1 MSLLKFTKK
10 EITDVLSSIVDDKT
24 LIVVDSFSE
33 KFSIKHHKIGSILE
47 DNFDKVIAIGGCT
60 CLDKGKEIASGRDVI
75 VIPTILSTSCISVNR
90 SVCDGVAKKTTAPIE
105 TIICVPEITR
115 SPSKWFQ
122 SGFADVFSNISAS
135 IDIQSKTSNFD
146 YKSIRDNI
154 PFCFDLLSWVEK
166 KFNGFDEACVRKLS
180 RAIHESS
187 LMVIKNDDVKLS
199 SAGEHR
205 MYHNMMR
212 DIPTYTKC
220 LPTHGQLVSIG
231 TLMSAKLFS
240 DDTGD
245 NRIYDKLR
253 SVYSILGLPTTSKQ
267 LVEVGVELNHIKE
280 SMKAIEQFYLNEFSL
295 NHSFDLKIRQI
306 YP

>member
-1 MSLLKFTKK
+1 M
-10 EITDVLSSIVDDKT
+10 
-24 LIVVDSFSE
+24 IVVDSFSE
-33 KFSIKHHKIGSILE
+33 KFSIKHHKTDCILE

-60 CLDKGKEIASGRDVI
+60 CLDKGKEIANGKDII

-90 SVCDGVAKKTTAPIE
+90 SVCDGVVKKTTAPIE
-105 TIICVPEITR
+105 TIICITEIER

-135 IDIQSKTSNFD
+135 IDIQSKTNNFD
-146 YKSIRDNI
+146 YKSIKNNI

-166 KFNGFDEACVRKLS
+166 KFNGFDEECVRKLS
-180 RAIHESS
+180 KAIHESS

-205 MYHNMMR
+205 MYHNMMK

-231 TLMSAKLFS
+231 TLMSAKLFWEH
-240 DDTGD
+240 TGD
-245 NRIYDKLR
+245 NRIYEKLR
-253 SVYSILGLPTTSKQ
+253 SVYSILGLPTTAKQ
-267 LVEVGVELNHIKE
+267 LVEIGVELNHIKE
-280 SMKAIEQFYLNEFSL
+280 SMKGLEPFYLNNFSS
-295 NHSFDLKIRQI
+295 NHSFDLKIQQI